1 MEDMV
6 YLKSICESLSFGS
19 LLEVPDQIKNTLE
32 YKVYKIVTE
41 QGKYFIKIFN
51 KDFII
56 DEKDIERIKTALT
69 LEETLN
75 EHHISIF
82 TANTY
87 KEEKLQ
93 KFEDRYFL
101 VYDYVSGKII
111 ESHNVLLEQCRVI
124 GALLCKIHNVSY
136 KEEEKV
142 ILPYMHIRWRKYLR
156 LAEHKG
162 SSISKVLSENIKKLE
177 IITENCNNALN
188 HLPNVRTIVHS
199 NLTCSNVLWTENGVK
214 ISGNELLQYG
224 NPYIDLIKTALY
236 WAGAKEYKVNY
247 NLFNYLIKEYYKDK
261 VRPKLDWSIV
271 YSVMY
276 KDMLKELEKYI
287 KMALM
292 FDNASKETKE
302 IGETL
307 VEKII
312 KEIIYYSSIKD
323 EIISR
328 LN

>member
-1 MEDMV
+1 MDDML
-6 YLKSICESLSFGS
+6 YLKNICEILSFGS
-19 LLEVPDQIKNTLE
+19 LIEVPDKFKDSSE

-41 QGKYFIKIFN
+41 QDKYYIKIFN
-51 KDFII
+51 KEFIKE
-56 DEKDIERIKTALT
+56 EKDILKIKTSLG

-75 EHHISIF
+75 EHDVSIF
-82 TANTY
+82 VANTY
-87 KEEKLQ
+87 NGEKLQ
-93 KFEDRYFL
+93 KCSDRYFL
-101 VYDYVSGKII
+101 VYDFVDGKII

-124 GALLCKIHNVSY
+124 GSLLSKIHNVEY
-136 KEEEKV
+136 KELEKV
-142 ILPYMHIRWRKYLR
+142 TLPYMHIRWRKYLR

-162 SSISKVLSENIKKLE
+162 SEICKILSENIKKLE

-188 HLPNVRTIVHS
+188 HLPNIETICHS
-199 NLTCSNVLWTENGVK
+199 NLTCSNVLWTNYGIK
-214 ISGNELLQYG
+214 INGNEYLKYD

-236 WAGAKEYKVNY
+236 WAGAKEYKINY

-261 VRPKLDWSIV
+261 VRPKLDWNIV

-276 KDMLKELEKYI
+276 KDMLRQLEKYI

-292 FDNASKETKE
+292 FDNASTEAKE

-307 VEKII
+307 VDSLI
-312 KEIIYYSSIKD
+312 KEIIYYNNIKS
-323 EIISR
+323 EIIPR